1 MEQKQQ
7 HERERSR
14 NGLKEDEK
22 KKGYGLEEVI
32 GENKEEEEEEEGEKE
47 EKEEQGRIH
56 GQYQLR
62 TGGQGRKCAHFSTR
76 VHGRTVGQT
85 DGQRLL

>member
-7 HERERSR
+7 HEREKSR
-14 NGLKEDEK
+14 NGLEEDEK

-56 GQYQLR
+56 GQYQSR
-62 TGGQGRKCAHFSTR
+62 TGGQGRKCVFSHFSTR
-76 VHGRTVGQT
+76 A
-85 DGQRLL
+85 